1 MKTAVITAPAGG
13 HDGQRIRRRRKLN
26 IRGPRQHHFIHLP
39 CGNRLSCLFNQ
50 RMPLRIVRGVL
61 FAEHRRQS
69 GGLRLIRR

>member
-1 MKTAVITAPAGG
+1 MKTAVIAAPAGG
-13 HDGQRIRRRRKLN
+13 HDRQRIRRRGKLTSVARASTTLS
-26 IRGPRQHHFIHLP
+26 IS

-69 GGLRLIRR
+69 GGLRLVRR